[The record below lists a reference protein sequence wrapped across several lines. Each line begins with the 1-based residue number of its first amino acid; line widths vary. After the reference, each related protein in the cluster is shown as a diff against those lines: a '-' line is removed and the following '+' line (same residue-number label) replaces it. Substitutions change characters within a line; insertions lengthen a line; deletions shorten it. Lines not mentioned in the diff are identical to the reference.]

1 MDPTLLE
8 FFKIVLIPAAVTL
21 VLSGILIPIC
31 TKIVGRQMTK
41 YFDKKDEE
49 KAKQDKDN
57 AELALRRESEKAKE
71 LEDKIDSIVDN
82 HTAPIDKELAQL
94 TDKLAKVA
102 DGTMDTLRDRILSSY
117 YKCLEKGYRTEYD
130 IENVNHM
137 NKDYLAL
144 NGNTFVSECMEKFK
158 NIPTEKEYQ
167 IIKQREEERKAN
179 RKTKRAKKTTARETK
194 KEE

>member
-1 MDPTLLE
+1 MSEVALM
-8 FFKIVLIPAAVTL
+8 FISAGITL
-21 VLSGILIPIC
+21 VLSGVLIPVC
-31 TKIVGRQMTK
+31 TSIVSKKMTK
-41 YFDKKDEE
+41 YFDAKDKEKTEAEE
-49 KAKQDKDN
+49 NKAK
-57 AELALRRESEKAKE
+57 AEKLERKEEQEALVKTVNE
-71 LEDKIDSIVDN
+71 IVEN
-82 HTAPIDKELAQL
+82 HTEPIDKELSGIK
-94 TDKLAKVA
+94 DKLGKVA

-158 NIPTEKEYQ
+158 NIPTEKEYH
-167 IIKQREEERKAN
+167 IIKQREEEERKAN